1 MEDKN
6 YLNDLKD
13 IKEMMSKSTQF
24 ISLSGLSGVLAGIY
38 ALIGA
43 YFAYKTIYF
52 DTSTTERYTNL
63 VISEN
68 AVIKLLIIASIVLV
82 LSIATGILLSINK
95 AKKSNDTIWNATSKR
110 LVINFMIPLAV
121 GGYMGLYL
129 IEKEDFGLLT
139 PLTLIFYGL
148 ACVNASKYTL
158 GDVRYLG
165 VTMILLGIINT
176 FFIGYGLLFGALG
189 FGICHIFYGGMMW
202 FKHERKQIII

>member
-1 MEDKN
+1 MENKN

-13 IKEMMSKSTQF
+13 IKEMMSKSSQF
-24 ISLSGLSGVLAGIY
+24 ISLSGLSGVLAGFY

-43 YFAYKTIYF
+43 YMAYKTIYF
-52 DTSTTERYTNL
+52 DTSTSDSYANL

-68 AVIKLLIIASIVLV
+68 AVIKLFIIAISVLL
-82 LSIATGILLSINK
+82 LSIATGILLSLRK
-95 AKKSNDTIWNATSKR
+95 AKESNDSIWNATSKR
-110 LVINFMIPLAV
+110 LVINFMIPLSV

-129 IEKEDFGLLT
+129 IEKENFALLT

-165 VTMILLGIINT
+165 LTMIILGIANT
-176 FFIGYGLLFGALG
+176 FFVGYGLLFGALG
-189 FGICHIFYGGMMW
+189 FGFCHIFYGGIMW
-202 FKHERKQIII
+202 FKYERK